1 MPNRPRPCLPPR
13 CRRVL
18 AASWI
23 AILLTLIC
31 PGRSRAADPAP
42 SPALVLHQQLVEGY
56 LSDGPDPEDLNA
68 VFAWFFRRLP
78 DDVTVYPSENYY
90 YFQMTVAGR
99 QLWGNLRL
107 AAGAREKGQ
116 VSFAY
121 AEFPEFPGTSTNR
134 LVRARFMGKEDGL
147 AVQSTAPL
155 LWELSFREKTV
166 RFHLHAL
173 RQEPPKK
180 FNLAPGEEFV
190 MRTFDESG
198 CQFFLLFNGTR
209 NHFFW
214 VLNEEELVP
223 DRFEPVGP
231 DLVLGRRTGFAFW
244 VDKARSNRRVL
255 VAVRRASVVRND
267 YFDGPFDQLA
277 DNDADVTKVASFI
290 ERAYK
295 MTRGKIDK
303 YGYWLNRTDGQRVGL
318 ASYGTYEKP
327 EDLLEFVRKG
337 REAPDF
343 LEYIGRAQDGKRGT
357 NAPAVKK

>member
-1 MPNRPRPCLPPR
+1 MLSNGPRPTLQLNR
-13 CRRVL
+13 HRVFLWWVAVILGL
-18 AASWI
+18 A
-23 AILLTLIC
+23 TL
-31 PGRSRAADPAP
+31 SSAARAADPAP
-42 SPALVLHQQLVEGY
+42 TPGLVLHQNLVEGY
-56 LSDGPDPEDLNA
+56 LSDGPDPEDLSA
-68 VFAWFFRRLP
+68 VFASFFRRLP

-99 QLWGNLRL
+99 MLWGNLRL

-121 AEFPEFPGTSTNR
+121 AEFPEFPGPSTNR
-134 LVRARFMGKEDGL
+134 IVRGRFLGKEDG
-147 AVQSTAPL
+147 VTVKSTAPL

-180 FNLAPGEEFV
+180 FSLAPDEQFV

-198 CQFFLLFNGTR
+198 CQFFLLFNGKR

-244 VDKARSNRRVL
+244 TDSTHSNRRVL

-277 DNDADVTKVASFI
+277 DNDADVTKVAGFI

-318 ASYGTYEKP
+318 ACYGTYEKTD
-327 EDLLEFVRKG
+327 DLLEYVRKG

-343 LEYIGRAQDGKRGT
+343 LEYIGRSQDGKRS
-357 NAPAVKK
+357 AK